1 MRRGGELL
9 MFNVFTE
16 KGVKILLFTFLGSFI
31 VGIGVGIFGLLMVID
46 AMAKMPK

>member
-1 MRRGGELL
+1 

-31 VGIGVGIFGLLMVID
+31 VGIGVGVFGLLMVID

>member
-1 MRRGGELL
+1 

>member
-1 MRRGGELL
+1 
-9 MFNVFTE
+9 MFIFTE